1 MTKNTLIV
9 ILLVFFVTGLSLT
22 NCDNNIP
29 KYENVS
35 VESITL
41 DEDLKKGVSIEI
53 GDSLVIAN
61 RLTVFPED
69 ATNKMQTFASSDAD
83 VAVVDARGK
92 INTNSVGTAV
102 IAVTVDGKSDEFT
115 LTVREKDV
123 IEISEIEII
132 DPEIHINVGSA
143 EDLKT
148 LIIIS
153 PAEASINDLLYS
165 SDNPSVVDVN
175 TSGIITGVA
184 GGTAKVTVTSKY
196 DPSVSGEFNVRVF
209 EDYSREGW
217 TLTASQNP
225 LFVEGNNNKLEHA
238 LDGDPA
244 TWFALVKP
252 GKSHAGISIPTA
264 ANGGFVYF
272 IVDMK
277 AEREV
282 SYFRIRHRS
291 GTDTLLRYR
300 IIEEVS
306 GSNDGVNFTPI
317 ATDVVVP
324 GWDVAA
330 TVETPNLVIPQSTY
344 RYLKFY
350 SQSRN
355 VLQQTGDRY
364 SWPKSI

>member
-209 EDYSREGW
+209 EDYSREG
-217 TLTASQNP
+217 
-225 LFVEGNNNKLEHA
+225 
-238 LDGDPA
+238 
-244 TWFALVKP
+244 
-252 GKSHAGISIPTA
+252 
-264 ANGGFVYF
+264 
-272 IVDMK
+272 
-277 AEREV
+277 
-282 SYFRIRHRS
+282 
-291 GTDTLLRYR
+291 
-300 IIEEVS
+300 
-306 GSNDGVNFTPI
+306 
-317 ATDVVVP
+317 
-324 GWDVAA
+324 
-330 TVETPNLVIPQSTY
+330 
-344 RYLKFY
+344 
-350 SQSRN
+350 
-355 VLQQTGDRY
+355 
-364 SWPKSI
+364 